1 MKIFFSNKN
10 YLIILFIFLSSCYS
24 NNNDLIKRKP
34 AKNIIMLQK
43 IQAKKL
49 SKEIE
54 ENTKPKVKPQF
65 TEQNNNKK
73 TSFYQTLFNSKNN
86 LIIKDEI
93 ANNNIKKIKQ
103 EITTKNKSKPTT
115 EKQIKNKNYFFV
127 QVGAYSVQENANN
140 ILLKLQKKYSKI
152 QTEKSQL
159 DNKEITKVKIGP
171 LTSLVEAEEVK
182 KQLANQ
188 GFNKTIIIHN
198 K

>member
-10 YLIILFIFLSSCYS
+10 YLIILFIFISSCYS

-43 IQAKKL
+43 IQAKKI

-65 TEQNNNKK
+65 TEQKNNKK

-103 EITTKNKSKPTT
+103 EITTKSKSKPAS

-159 DNKEITKVKIGP
+159 DNKQITKVKIGP